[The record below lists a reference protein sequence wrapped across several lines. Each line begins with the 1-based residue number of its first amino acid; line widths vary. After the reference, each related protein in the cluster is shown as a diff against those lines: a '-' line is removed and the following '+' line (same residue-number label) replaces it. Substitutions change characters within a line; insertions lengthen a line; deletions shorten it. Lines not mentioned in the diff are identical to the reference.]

1 MAQNYESAKPEM
13 AQTIELIR
21 DVVNAW
27 GGAIGEL
34 LGVSLFSVGWLICV
48 SILILRNDSLPNWL
62 GYFGLIVCPI
72 FASPINELFG
82 YTANIFVST
91 LSVHLWLF
99 ATGSVMMY
107 FGPRNKVH

>member
-1 MAQNYESAKPEM
+1 MF
-13 AQTIELIR
+13 T
-21 DVVNAW
+21 
-27 GGAIGEL
+27 
-34 LGVSLFSVGWLICV
+34 VGWLICV
-48 SILILRNDSLPNWL
+48 SILILRNGGLPKWL

-72 FASPINELFG
+72 LVSPIIELFG

-107 FGPRNKVH
+107 LGLTNKVQ